1 MFGPKDRQRFL
12 IVVTGD
18 TGIGS
23 LPAVGNLG
31 LSRSLRDGRRGD
43 DYASDEQGDTSAE

>member
-18 TGIGS
+18 TGIGT
-23 LPAVGNLG
+23 LPAIGNRG
-31 LSRSLRDGRRGD
+31 PSRSLRDGHRGND
-43 DYASDEQGDTSAE
+43 SAGNEQSDTATD